1 MQRLLFFW
9 LLGNSLFVVLV
20 AVYDPGLRGYANF
33 VAGTV
38 IFTVSM
44 GGINSGQQAVA
55 LPSTASNMLSC
66 LCCHCRSVSR

>member
-1 MQRLLFFW
+1 LQRLLFFW

-38 IFTVSM
+38 IFTVSA
-44 GGINSGQQAVA
+44 SWPGQ
-55 LPSTASNMLSC
+55 TTN
-66 LCCHCRSVSR
+66 